1 MFLRK
6 KLIHLVDNA
15 KNDNDKNI
23 LGLLEKNSNARLMDL
38 GCDDGKWTLRLGEKV
53 CTKNLFGIDIVD
65 KKIQEAIKKG
75 IECKKVDLNNDLPFE
90 DNYFDIV
97 HANQVIE
104 HIYDLDKFM
113 SEIYRVVMLNGYVII
128 STENLASWHN
138 IFSLLFGWQPFSAT
152 NYLPGSIG
160 NPLALWKNYES
171 SIDKS

>member
-65 KKIQEAIKKG
+65 KKI
-75 IECKKVDLNNDLPFE
+75 
-90 DNYFDIV
+90 
-97 HANQVIE
+97 
-104 HIYDLDKFM
+104 
-113 SEIYRVVMLNGYVII
+113 
-128 STENLASWHN
+128 
-138 IFSLLFGWQPFSAT
+138 
-152 NYLPGSIG
+152 
-160 NPLALWKNYES
+160 
-171 SIDKS
+171 